1 MKWETEDRVEWAVD
15 VAAAGMFAVAVG
27 YSLWALAPA
36 VGAAFG
42 AAAAFLAAH
51 FGLRRVL
58 PEGRAYALPPFAPPT
73 CEAWDDTP
81 EELILEDELGE
92 VGPDARVVRLF
103 GPSQNPLP
111 SPPAPPDASE
121 ALIEALAELR
131 RSLH

>member
-15 VAAAGMFAVAVG
+15 VAAAAIFAVAVG
-27 YSLWALAPA
+27 YSLWAFAPA
-36 VGAAFG
+36 SGVLG

-58 PEGRAYALPPFAPPT
+58 PGERAYALSPFPEPAFESWADP
-73 CEAWDDTP
+73 P
-81 EELILEDELGE
+81 EELILEDELDE
-92 VGPDARVVRLF
+92 VGPNSRVVRLF
-103 GPSQNPLP
+103 GASQNHLP
-111 SPPAPPDASE
+111 SRAAPPDASE